1 MPHAALWV
9 VQRDRGRVSAPCSD
23 CFNAARG
30 FVGGAARSV
39 SNERRNQFGFN
50 AARGFVGGATN
61 LKDESAFNLTCFNAA
76 RGCVGGAT

>member
-9 VQRDRGRVSAPCSD
+9 VQLQHQVGKEWHQI

-30 FVGGAARSV
+30 FVGGATANMSEMHMKLL
-39 SNERRNQFGFN
+39 SFN

-61 LKDESAFNLTCFNAA
+61 IFFTLRIYA
-76 RGCVGGAT
+76 